1 MCTLAMFQVALGAD
15 LSHIGAS
22 AAGLGVVLHLSIFR
36 TRFPVED
43 YLGLL
48 LGIYLV
54 AILATL
60 FAYFIVTLL
69 SLVQILARVGCIVCA
84 FNGGLLG
91 SITVYRLLFHR
102 LGRFPGPPL
111 SKLSRFYDAYLAGKN
126 VQYNVEIQKIHDKYG
141 DFIRTGKM
149 FACVSMFVG

>member
-1 MCTLAMFQVALGAD
+1 MSALAMIQVALDAD

-22 AAGLGVVLHLSIFR
+22 AAGLSVVLHLSIFR

-43 YLGLL
+43 YLDWL

-60 FAYFIVTLL
+60 FAYFTVTLL
-69 SLVQILARVGCIVCA
+69 SLLQILVRVGCIVCA

-102 LGRFPGPPL
+102 LQPFPGPPW
-111 SKLSRFYDAYLAGKN
+111 SKLTRFYDAYLAGKD
-126 VQYNVEIQKIHDKYG
+126 VQYNVEIQKLHDKYG

-149 FACVSMFVG
+149 LARVP